1 MNFEKE
7 VYNKERGVFVERI
20 PEHSDAW
27 HDRRIKGIGAS
38 DIGRILG
45 LNDYE
50 GGSCIEIFQEKIG
63 LRPAFREGNKFTF
76 WGHKQEQLIADA
88 WKFYDGTEDGYI
100 KNEAE
105 DKKQR
110 DCRNVSGFFSNA
122 KYPHLFTNLDRMINK
137 GGFRLDDGSILS
149 DNAILEV
156 KTASFNVAKKWEGGI
171 DPAYVMQVQQ
181 QMMIMGLEYAEIA
194 LLELDRRNLKVF
206 PMALSPNLVNQIE
219 EESYTF
225 WYKMVEPAKAL
236 AQEYLLEN
244 ERGNF
249 DKTQKIMAEIQK
261 LEPSADASE
270 RYKDFMNERWLSEP
284 NILKASPEII
294 QNIIE
299 LKYFKEVEAAI
310 KPEST
315 LRENRIREFFG
326 DAVSE
331 LSGRT
336 PDTLD
341 CEEYGKVTW
350 KTQGAEG
357 KTKVLRTQG
366 FKADVSELV
375 ESVKNTVIAKSPQV

>member
-1 MNFEKE
+1 
-7 VYNKERGVFVERI
+7 
-20 PEHSDAW
+20 
-27 HDRRIKGIGAS
+27 
-38 DIGRILG
+38 
-45 LNDYE
+45 
-50 GGSCIEIFQEKIG
+50 
-63 LRPAFREGNKFTF
+63 
-76 WGHKQEQLIADA
+76 
-88 WKFYDGTEDGYI
+88 
-100 KNEAE
+100 
-105 DKKQR
+105 
-110 DCRNVSGFFSNA
+110 
-122 KYPHLFTNLDRMINK
+122 
-137 GGFRLDDGSILS
+137 
-149 DNAILEV
+149 
-156 KTASFNVAKKWEGGI
+156 
-171 DPAYVMQVQQ
+171 
-181 QMMIMGLEYAEIA
+181 
-194 LLELDRRNLKVF
+194 
-206 PMALSPNLVNQIE
+206 
-219 EESYTF
+219 
-225 WYKMVEPAKAL
+225 
-236 AQEYLLEN
+236 LEN